1 MGFRPDAR
9 CHLAVAAAFVVALT
23 GCSAENQSAVPI
35 DPCQRRV
42 DAAASA
48 IDIDETAQLVDLA
61 IGVCGSLSAF
71 ETAFAQHPGVLGFST
86 LEVAARRCLDS
97 SNTQLTN
104 SKICG
109 EAPVIALTGLPP
121 YSSDA
126 GNEVHTGVALDGR
139 AIEITAESGVEFL
152 RGIPAELITIADL
165 ASQNDCSA
173 LSASANRWRGE
184 SEFEGEGDAAS
195 IFAHAAEVLAIHRGC
210 AL

>member
-9 CHLAVAAAFVVALT
+9 RHLAVAAAFVVVLN

-42 DAAASA
+42 DAAALA
-48 IDIDETAQLVDLA
+48 IDINETAQLVDLA
-61 IGVCGSLSAF
+61 MGVCSSLSAF
-71 ETAFAQHPGVLGFST
+71 ETAFSQHPGVLGFST

-97 SNTQLTN
+97 SDTRIAN
-104 SKICG
+104 STICG

-121 YSSDA
+121 HSNDS
-126 GNEVHTGVALDGR
+126 GEEVHNGVALDGR
-139 AIEITAESGVEFL
+139 AIDITAASGVDFL

-184 SEFEGEGDAAS
+184 AEFEGEGDAAS
-195 IFAHAAEVLAIHRGC
+195 IFAHAAEVLAIHQGC

>member
-1 MGFRPDAR
+1 MGFRPDAQR
-9 CHLAVAAAFVVALT
+9 HFALAAALVVILT

-42 DAAASA
+42 DAAALA

-61 IGVCGSLSAF
+61 MGVCITLSAF
-71 ETAFAQHPGVLGFST
+71 ETAFSQHPGILGFST

-97 SNTQLTN
+97 SDTQLTN

-121 YSSDA
+121 HSNDA
-126 GNEVHTGVALDGR
+126 GEAIHTGVTIDGR
-139 AIEITAESGVEFL
+139 AIEITAASGVDFL
-152 RGIPAELITIADL
+152 QGIPAELIAVADL
-165 ASQNDCSA
+165 AAQNDCAA
-173 LSASANRWRGE
+173 LSASATRWRGE
-184 SEFEGEGDAAS
+184 AEFEGEGDAAS